1 MDSARLLCKYSDQI
15 GRERAEGWCVEVL
28 QVSARGDYAVRTLV
42 ALALTTTSGPRKGD
56 RLAAEQGIPYRF
68 LEVVLADL
76 RAAGLVQARRGHQG
90 GYWLGRLPEDITVL
104 EVLDAI
110 GAMGE
115 APARPPVTTGRDDPT
130 DVDARGI
137 AEAADV
143 LWSELVRTN
152 RAMLA
157 KVTIAD
163 LARRS
168 AIAAS
173 T

>member
-1 MDSARLLCKYSDQI
+1 M
-15 GRERAEGWCVEVL
+15 L
-28 QVSARGDYAVRTLV
+28 QVSARGDYAVRTAI
-42 ALALTTTSGPRKGD
+42 ALALTAPDGPRKGD
-56 RLAAEQGIPYRF
+56 RLAAEQAIPSRF

-90 GYWLGRLPEDITVL
+90 GYWLARPAEDVTVL
-104 EVLDAI
+104 DVLDAV
-110 GAMGE
+110 GGVGE
-115 APARPPVTTGRDDPT
+115 APTRAPVTTERDDPT

-137 AEAADV
+137 ATAADV

-168 AIAAS
+168 TTTSAATS
-173 T
+173 TDG